1 MKAPSTV
8 SATLLLSTH
17 CPHCSSLL
25 ESLSTLVKSAELRH
39 IHIINIEAAPE
50 IAQKY
55 AVRSVPWL
63 KIGDYILTGV
73 QDIAA
78 LRQRIEWT
86 KNKADLIG
94 KFDLML
100 SNAQAYQVVESI
112 QADNNQFDAIVQLLE
127 DPATI
132 MSSRIGIGVVMEE
145 FADTKLLQSYR
156 ERLEKLLEAKEI
168 RIRVDAAHYLSLTAS
183 RQAIVALKKHRND
196 DNADVREVIEDSIE
210 VLSELLI

>member
-17 CPHCSSLL
+17 CSHCSSLL
-25 ESLSTLVKSAELRH
+25 ESLSTLVKLAELRH

-50 IAQKY
+50 IALKY

-86 KNKADLIG
+86 KNKAELVG

-100 SNAQAYQVVESI
+100 SNAEAYQVVEII
-112 QADNNQFDAIVQLLE
+112 QADNSKLDAILQLLE

-132 MSSRIGIGVVMEE
+132 MSSRIGIGVIMEE
-145 FADTKLLQSYR
+145 FADTELMQSYR

-168 RIRVDAAHYLSLTAS
+168 RIRADAAHYLSLTAS
-183 RQAIVALKKHRND
+183 RQAIVALKKHRKD
-196 DNADVREVIEDSIE
+196 DNADVREIIEDSIE
-210 VLSELLI
+210 VLSELKT

>member
-1 MKAPSTV
+1 
-8 SATLLLSTH
+8 
-17 CPHCSSLL
+17 
-25 ESLSTLVKSAELRH
+25 
-39 IHIINIEAAPE
+39 
-50 IAQKY
+50 
-55 AVRSVPWL
+55 
-63 KIGDYILTGV
+63 
-73 QDIAA
+73 
-78 LRQRIEWT
+78 
-86 KNKADLIG
+86 
-94 KFDLML
+94 
-100 SNAQAYQVVESI
+100 
-112 QADNNQFDAIVQLLE
+112 
-127 DPATI
+127 